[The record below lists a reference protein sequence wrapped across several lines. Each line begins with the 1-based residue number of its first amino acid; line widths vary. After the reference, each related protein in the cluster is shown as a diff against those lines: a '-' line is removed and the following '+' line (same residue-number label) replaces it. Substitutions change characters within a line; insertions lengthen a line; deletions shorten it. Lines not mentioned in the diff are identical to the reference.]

1 MRWLIL
7 AILAL
12 LGILAAQRWIY
23 LAASFAGSLCASSEE
38 LVPVKT
44 AAQRDGFQ
52 TDAFCWPTG
61 LELEKGGKYRLTL
74 ETPGDWFDKSYRA
87 DPVGFPSSRNWIFR
101 LSTPFRR
108 WWSAN
113 WFTPIARVGV
123 AKNDEYAL
131 EPSVPPA
138 PFVYPDQGAEGATFA
153 DAIKK
158 EEKPVESP
166 ISDALAAALQN
177 DAPTPK
183 DRLSVSTVIEPRQSG
198 ELFLFVNDAVVMW
211 PGKTDFFY
219 LNNRGAGKL
228 TVERLE

>member
-1 MRWLIL
+1 MRWLVI

-12 LGILAAQRWIY
+12 LGILAAQRMIY
-23 LAASFAGSLCASSEE
+23 FVASFAGSFCPSSKD

-44 AAQRDGFQ
+44 ATQRDGFQ

-61 LELEKGGKYRLTL
+61 LELEKGGKYRVSLQ
-74 ETPGDWFDKSYRA
+74 TPGDWFDKSYRA
-87 DPVGFPSSRNWIFR
+87 DVIGFPSSRNWIFMV
-101 LSTPFRR
+101 STPLRR

-113 WFTPIARVGV
+113 WFTPIARVG
-123 AKNDEYAL
+123 AASNDEYAL

-138 PFVYPDQGAEGATFA
+138 PFVYPDQHAEGAKFA
-153 DAIKK
+153 EQIKK
-158 EEKPVESP
+158 EEKPVENP

-183 DRLSVSTVIEPRQSG
+183 DRLRVSTVIEPSQSG
-198 ELFLFVNDAVVMW
+198 ELFLFVNDAVLMW
-211 PGKTDFFY
+211 PGKADFFY
-219 LNNRGAGKL
+219 LNNRGTGKL